1 MHTNRQIDSMTDKNK
16 ELLGLENPQ
25 DSQIDNEKFASD
37 YQEISALIND
47 LVNEVKFNNL
57 E

>member
-1 MHTNRQIDSMTDKNK
+1 MHTNKYIDSMTDKYK

-37 YQEISALIND
+37 YEEISTLIND
-47 LVNEVKFNNL
+47 LVNEVIFFN
-57 E
+57 